1 MGEYGLGTKR
11 SLCDYEVYVG
21 FDFKNC
27 RIQDYTLKVNE
38 PPNPEPWE
46 DQFIVNQFKVIVDW
60 DIEFFKKLEFKQ
72 PKFLTLG
79 IQTKSGLELHRK
91 DFTIE
96 NEPQYVNLENN
107 RYSTTIN
114 SIDKPGKIVMYLFD
128 EEKQWSERYEKN
140 I

>member
-1 MGEYGLGTKR
+1 MGEYGLGTVR
-11 SLCDYEVYVG
+11 SLHDYEVYGG
-21 FDFKNC
+21 FDFKKC

-38 PPNPEPWE
+38 PPNPEPWVE
-46 DQFIVNQFKVIVDW
+46 QFVTNQFKITCAW
-60 DIEFFKKLEFKQ
+60 DLEFFKKHEFKK

-79 IQTKSGLELHRK
+79 VQTRSGLEIVRK

-107 RYSTTIN
+107 RYTITIN

-128 EEKQWSERYEKN
+128 EEKQWSERYEKDL
-140 I
+140 